1 MKKTFCVFLLIF
13 LLLTAIPFNANA
25 VSGVSAQK
33 LNTFLQVGESV
44 SIKVTFNAGK
54 QVQAF
59 EYTLEYD
66 PSVLTFIS
74 ASGGIYNNYQSGK
87 VKYVNTGNAAT
98 DTVTFVFRT
107 KAAGQTS
114 LYITDI
120 TAADTEEYYFSPFT
134 CNFTVDAVTRG
145 DVNGDGKV
153 NTTDLANLKLH
164 LVNSSYEVTGFADY
178 NSDSFINTTDLALLK
193 IFLAEA

>member
-1 MKKTFCVFLLIF
+1 MKKILCIFLLIF
-13 LLLTAIPFNANA
+13 VLLTAIPFNANA

-66 PSVLTFIS
+66 ADMLTFVS
-74 ASGGIYNNYQSGK
+74 ASGGVYNNYQSGK
-87 VKYVNTGNAAT
+87 VKYVNTGNGTT

-107 KAAGQTS
+107 KTAGQTS
-114 LYITDI
+114 LYITDA
-120 TAADTEEYYFSPFT
+120 TAADGEEHYFPSVS
-134 CNFTVDAVTRG
+134 CNFTVDAATRG
-145 DVNGDGKV
+145 DANGDGKI
-153 NTTDLANLKLH
+153 NTTDLAALKIH
-164 LVNSSYEVTGFADY
+164 LVDSSYEVTGFADY
-178 NSDSFINTTDLALLK
+178 NGDSFINTTDLALLK